1 MYTYLVPDMTCGH
14 CERAI
19 RNEIEEVDA
28 AAVVE
33 VNLET
38 KAVRVQ
44 SQLPESA
51 IQAAIAA
58 AGSQVTP
65 QA

>member
-1 MYTYLVPDMTCGH
+1 MYTYHVPDMTCGH

-44 SQLPESA
+44 SQLPEST
-51 IQAAIAA
+51 IQAAIAE
-58 AGSQVTP
+58 AGFQV

>member
-1 MYTYLVPDMTCGH
+1 MYSYHVPDMTCFH

-33 VNLET
+33 VNIEA
-38 KAVRVQ
+38 KEVRVE
-44 SQLPESA
+44 SQLSENA
-51 IQAAIAA
+51 IQAAIAEV
-58 AGSQVTP
+58 GFQVFA

>member
-1 MYTYLVPDMTCGH
+1 MYTYHVPDMTCGH

-28 AAVVE
+28 AAVVDVQLDRKE
-33 VNLET
+33 
-38 KAVRVQ
+38 VRVD
-44 SQLPESA
+44 SQLPEAA
-51 IQAAIAA
+51 IQAAIAE
-58 AGSQVTP
+58 AGFQVTL

>member
-1 MYTYLVPDMTCGH
+1 MYTYHVPDMTCGH

-28 AAVVE
+28 AAVVD
-33 VNLET
+33 VQLDH
-38 KAVRVQ
+38 KKVRVE
-44 SQLPESA
+44 SQLPEST
-51 IQAAIAA
+51 IQAAIAE
-58 AGSQVTP
+58 AGFQVTL